1 MKEKVQES
9 KATGT
14 LKMVISKRKKSKNE
28 MKRKVTKSKEIARN
42 RMRDLQSKD
51 KTLASQKVVVIL
63 QK

>member
-1 MKEKVQES
+1 
-9 KATGT
+9 
-14 LKMVISKRKKSKNE
+14 

-42 RMRDLQSKD
+42 WMRDLQSKD